1 MIELNQSAQC
11 LFCPQR
17 RQIALLL
24 KVILAG
30 SAAVITGLIL
40 FLPRANPAQVTR
52 STLPNSQSLSARAS
66 PQASLDPA
74 VVNLSVTP
82 EDPISMRGQELR
94 RQAQERFL
102 VVQVQLRS
110 LLDNKPPELTEAAKL
125 LDSRRKEVL
134 MAKLLVLG
142 DQLFIGSSR
151 AEAHRKLVLDAM
163 EKELDTLSEQGKLL
177 SQLRTG
183 K

>member
-40 FLPRANPAQVTR
+40 FLPRANPAQVKR
-52 STLPNSQSLSARAS
+52 SALSNSPSLSDSAT

-74 VVNLSVTP
+74 VVNLSATP
-82 EDPISMRGQELR
+82 EDPISMRSQELR

-102 VVQVQLRS
+102 AVQSQLRS

-151 AEAHRKLVLDAM
+151 AETHRKLVLDAM